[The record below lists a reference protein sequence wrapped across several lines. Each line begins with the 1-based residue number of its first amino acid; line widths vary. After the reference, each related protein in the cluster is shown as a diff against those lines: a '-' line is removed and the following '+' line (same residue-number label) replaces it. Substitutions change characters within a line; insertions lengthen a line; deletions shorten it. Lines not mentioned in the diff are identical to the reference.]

1 MAVSQE
7 SRRPWKNIL
16 NRRASRSFFTAMGAT
31 IVTMNKKL
39 TVEELQGQLNK
50 LEGYTIAGD

>member
-1 MAVSQE
+1 
-7 SRRPWKNIL
+7 
-16 NRRASRSFFTAMGAT
+16 MGAT